1 MEDRAFDTAKLPKG
15 NTFDI
20 ERLMD
25 GSGRVDLSD
34 IDWSEVPKHPIS
46 PEGLRTLRYFLMTE
60 GSTVFYAKGLMQ
72 TRAIYREPEFAPF
85 LCVWMYEE
93 EFHGRAF
100 TKFMEAYGESIDTGF
115 RGSMFLGRGPS
126 ERLQEYGQNALS
138 VMLPEA
144 WPAVHMVWGAIQ
156 EFTTYTAYQALIDRI
171 DHPILN
177 VICQRIMKQELRHYA
192 FYAAHA
198 KKRLLAL
205 PRAQKLATLAL
216 KLAWVPVGVGMCS
229 EDDAVHA
236 IRFLFDGVDGEAIK
250 TVEKKV
256 QSLPGLEWFDLLTKF
271 AEKHDIH
278 AAPKGWFPKRAPVAP
293 LHEVAA
299 VV

>member
-1 MEDRAFDTAKLPKG
+1 MAEP
-15 NTFDI
+15 FDI

-34 IDWSEVPKHPIS
+34 IDWSDVPNHPIT

-100 TKFMEAYGESIDTGF
+100 RKFLEAYGERID
-115 RGSMFLGRGPS
+115 RGYRGEMFLGRGAS
-126 ERLQEYGQNALS
+126 ERIQETGQNALS
-138 VMLPEA
+138 VVFPDA

-156 EFTTYTAYQALIDRI
+156 EYTTYTAYQALIDRI

-177 VICQRIMKQELRHYA
+177 VICQRIMKQELKHYA
-192 FYAAHA
+192 FYNTHA
-198 KKRLLAL
+198 KRRLAESAVARRLA
-205 PRAQKLATLAL
+205 AEAL
-216 KLAWVPVGVGMCS
+216 KLAWVPVGQGMCS
-229 EDDAVHA
+229 EEDACHA
-236 IRFLFDGVDGEAIK
+236 IRFLFDGLEGDAIAA
-250 TVEKKV
+250 VERKV
-256 QSLPGLEWFDLLTKF
+256 RTLPGLEWFDLFTKY
-271 AEKHDIH
+271 AEKNRIR
-278 AAPKGWFPKRAPVAP
+278 AAPRAWFSPAASVRAASPSASAGVA
-293 LHEVAA
+293 
-299 VV
+299 